1 MDFRGASAEAVA
13 ALTEQLKSSV
23 SGADAAS
30 VGEALLGAAELLRH
44 EAGARRFL
52 TDGSVPEDAKTGMVR
67 DAFGSQLEGPALDIL
82 LAAVARRWRHAT
94 DLTDGLE
101 RLSEVAAVLSSDD
114 PGKLSDELFEVRR
127 LVDHNPEL
135 RDALSDPARSQE
147 DKAGLVERLLDGKV
161 SPASVTLTRQAL
173 LGTYG
178 TVSSALG
185 AYRTL
190 AGEVHGKSVAT
201 VRVARPLDDK
211 QFRRLTDGL
220 SRQYGRPIHANVVV
234 DPEVIGGIRVEIG
247 NDVIDGTIA
256 SRLDETRRRLA
267 G

>member
-1 MDFRGASAEAVA
+1 MDFRGASADAVA

-23 SGADAAS
+23 SGADAAAA
-30 VGEALLGAAELLRH
+30 GEALLGAAQVLRH
-44 EAGARRFL
+44 EVGARRFL
-52 TDGSVPEDAKTGMVR
+52 TDGSVPEEAKAGMVR
-67 DAFGSQLEGPALDIL
+67 EAFGSRLDGGALDVL
-82 LAAVARRWRHAT
+82 LAAVARRWRRGA
-94 DLTDGLE
+94 DLSDGLE
-101 RLSEVAAVLSSDD
+101 RLSEVAVVLSADD
-114 PGKLSDELFEVRR
+114 AGKLSDELFEVRR

-147 DKAGLVERLLDGKV
+147 DKSRLVEGLLDGKTL
-161 SPASVTLTRQAL
+161 PATVALARQAL

-178 TVSSALG
+178 TVSAALG

-190 AGEVHGKSVAT
+190 AGEVQGKSVAT
-201 VRVARPLDDK
+201 VRVARALDDK

-234 DPEVIGGIRVEIG
+234 DPDVIGGIRVEIG

>member
-1 MDFRGASAEAVA
+1 MDFRGASAEAVS
-13 ALTEQLKSSV
+13 ALTDELKGSA
-23 SGADAAS
+23 SGDAAAAT
-30 VGEALLGAAELLRH
+30 GEALLGVAQTLRH

-52 TDGSVPEDAKTGMVR
+52 TDGSVPAEPKVGMVR
-67 DAFGSQLEGPALDIL
+67 EVFGSRLEGPALDL
-82 LAAVARRWRHAT
+82 LVSAVSRRWRHTA

-101 RLSEVAAVLSSDD
+101 RLSEVATVLSTDD
-114 PGKLSDELFEVRR
+114 AGQLSDELFDVRR

-135 RDALSDPARSQE
+135 RDALSDPARSIE
-147 DKAGLVERLLDGKV
+147 DKSRLLDGLLDGKV
-161 SPASVTLTRQAL
+161 QPATAAL
-173 LGTYG
+173 ARRALVGTYG
-178 TVSSALG
+178 TVSAALG
-185 AYRTL
+185 AYRSL

-201 VRVARPLDDK
+201 VRVAQPLADE

-234 DPEVIGGIRVEIG
+234 DPDVIGGIRVEIG
-247 NDVIDGTIA
+247 NDIIDGTIA